1 MKIID
6 KGNYEKF
13 IKGGILTIED
23 YTKVE
28 LKGINN
34 LSIVANNNNEIIVGD
49 NCSINCNNDNTID
62 TGSSNVITTGDDCT
76 ISGFNHNE
84 ISTRKNCTIAVDDEN
99 NIVTNGYNTIYGKYG
114 NTIEVEDNSN
124 ITIYD
129 EGKITLRGNNII
141 LKVSNEGA
149 SNMVNN
155 FSENSV
161 ILTYDKKGRMKIYKT
176 NKLVDGEIIPIVNG
190 KIGKT
195 YRVEY

>member
-6 KGNYEKF
+6 KTNYEKF

-28 LKGINN
+28 LKGINS
-34 LSIVANNNNEIIVGD
+34 LSIVANNNNEIVVGD

-62 TGSSNVITTGDDCT
+62 TGSSNVITTGDNCT
-76 ISGFNHNE
+76 ISGFDNNE
-84 ISTRKNCTIAVDDEN
+84 ISTRQNCTITVDDEN
-99 NIVTNGYNTIYGKYG
+99 NIVTNGYNTIYGRYG
-114 NTIEVEDNSN
+114 NTIEVEENSD

-149 SNMVNN
+149 SNIVNN
-155 FSENSV
+155 FSEDSV

-176 NKLVDGEIIPIVNG
+176 NKLVDEEIPIVNG
-190 KIGKT
+190 KIGRT

>member
-6 KGNYEKF
+6 KTNYEKF
-13 IKGGILTIED
+13 IKGGVLTIED

-49 NCSINCNNDNTID
+49 NCLINCNNDNTIG
-62 TGSSNVITTGDDCT
+62 TGSSNVIITGDNCT
-76 ISGFNHNE
+76 ISGFNYNE
-84 ISTRKNCTIAVDDEN
+84 ISTRKNCTIAVDDDN
-99 NIVTNGYNTIYGKYG
+99 NIVTNEYNTIYGKYG
-114 NTIEVEDNSN
+114 NIIGVDDNSN

-129 EGKITLRGNNII
+129 EGEITLRGNNII

-149 SNMVNN
+149 SNIVNN
-155 FSENSV
+155 FSEDSV

-176 NKLVDGEIIPIVNG
+176 NKLVDGEIPILNG

>member
-6 KGNYEKF
+6 KTNYEKF
-13 IKGGILTIED
+13 IKGGVLTIED

-49 NCSINCNNDNTID
+49 NCLINCNNDNTIG
-62 TGSSNVITTGDDCT
+62 TGSSNVIITGDNCT
-76 ISGFNHNE
+76 ISGFNYNE
-84 ISTRKNCTIAVDDEN
+84 ISTRKNCTIAIDDDN
-99 NIVTNGYNTIYGKYG
+99 NIVTNEYNTIYGKYG
-114 NTIEVEDNSN
+114 NIIGVDDNSN

-129 EGKITLRGNNII
+129 EGEITLRGNNII

-149 SNMVNN
+149 SNIVNN
-155 FSENSV
+155 FSEDSV

-176 NKLVDGEIIPIVNG
+176 NKLVDGEIPILNG